1 MARSLEDNKELDERF
16 SEYCEY
22 LEEKTEV
29 LFNEDGNI
37 IEIKFADDFVEDEE
51 LLDEIEEYFG
61 NLTELENQPVN
72 FKNLENHTDDQVLDF
87 IVDEFFVGLVP
98 NNEVQQIIYFV
109 CEFYV
114 DFNEGGVA
122 QYFVNTKS
130 GNVFQ
135 LIYALECMGAQK
147 YAAAINDFCGDND
160 ITEEAFITIVDD
172 YWETAEELFPYDEL
186 QRSIERLNQ
195 EIPLEEYLIKFVR
208 ENCNELYECK
218 Y

>member
-135 LIYALECMGAQK
+135 LIYALECMGAKK

-172 YWETAEELFPYDEL
+172 YWETAEDLFPYDEL

-208 ENCNELYECK
+208 ENCNEIYECK